1 MSMRNA
7 SWCGKGKCG
16 NAASPAARRSKA
28 NANVGCARGVAR
40 DLTCGNFVMVS
51 ATVHVLADVLE
62 QESRSGC
69 QDHRLAYPGFG
80 GSVPK

>member
-1 MSMRNA
+1 
-7 SWCGKGKCG
+7 
-16 NAASPAARRSKA
+16 
-28 NANVGCARGVAR
+28 VAR

-62 QESRSGC
+62 QESGSGC

-80 GSVPK
+80 GSGDEVMKEPGF